1 MVHIYLNIVDLCTE
15 LEISSNG
22 GAMEEHPETIGM
34 YIKEHYINELRLVYR
49 HKERE
54 LFLYWISLSTGIWLV
69 RMMSY
74 RFISFI
80 AHFNLIRTIGI

>member
-15 LEISSNG
+15 IEISSNG
-22 GAMEEHPETIGM
+22 GTMEQHPEAIGM
-34 YIKEHYINELRLVYR
+34 YIKEHYINDLRLVYR

-69 RMMSY
+69 RMRSY
-74 RFISFI
+74 GFLLFI
-80 AHFNLIRTIGI
+80 AHFNHIHIIVI